1 MRAFVNDGFGW
12 LREVL
17 LAFGMIA
24 VLFGSLVLMTGST
37 PPMVVVESQS
47 MMTSDESQIGVI
59 DPGDIILVT
68 APDRRNIVTYVE
80 AIEEGN
86 PVEGHSAHGL
96 PGDVIIYSKNGGADT
111 PVIHRAIL
119 FAQANLTVD
128 PMDGVCEEGELDEL
142 LPGPDGLNGACIL
155 TWDVPGTTVSNV
167 TKINLALPGYSCH
180 SHGHLI
186 VSNWVPDHEGYLTT
200 GDNLRSN
207 GCTLDQY
214 IATGDDSHFSG
225 LRDENGRQ
233 VTAVRPI
240 WVSGIAGPEVPWFGI
255 VKLAASSNSS
265 EVTSDAWMNLGTAV
279 VILILAVLM
288 GEQLVARILQSAPEY
303 TESDNQSEENRQDK
317 DAHEEE

>member
-1 MRAFVNDGFGW
+1 MNDGFGW

-68 APDRRNIVTYVE
+68 ATDRRTIVTYVE
-80 AIEEGN
+80 AIEEGS
-86 PVEGHSAHGL
+86 PVEGHSVHGL
-96 PGDVIIYSKNGGADT
+96 PGDVIIFSKNGGLDT

-119 FAQANLTVD
+119 FAKANQTVA
-128 PMDGVCEEGELDEL
+128 PLNGICEEGVLDEL
-142 LPGPDGLNGACIL
+142 LLGPDGIVGACIL
-155 TWDVPGTTVSNV
+155 TWDVPGTEVRNV
-167 TKINLALPGYSCH
+167 TSINLALPGYSCH
-180 SHGHLI
+180 SHGHLV
-186 VSNWVPDHEGYLTT
+186 VSDWVPHHEGYLTT

-225 LRDENGRQ
+225 LRDENGLP

-255 VKLAASSNSS
+255 VKLAASSNAS
-265 EVTSDAWMNLGTAV
+265 EVTTDAWMNLGTAV
-279 VILILAVLM
+279 VVLILAVLI

-303 TESDNQSEENRQDK
+303 ADSDNQSEENRQDK
-317 DAHEEE
+317 NPYEEE

>member
-1 MRAFVNDGFGW
+1 MNDGFGW
-12 LREVL
+12 LREVF
-17 LAFGMIA
+17 LAFGMIV

-68 APDRRNIVTYVE
+68 APDRRSIVTYVE
-80 AIEEGN
+80 AIEEGS

-96 PGDVIIYSKNGGADT
+96 PGDVIIYSKNGGSDT

-119 FAQANLTVD
+119 FAEANLTVD
-128 PMDGVCEEGELDEL
+128 SLNGACEEGVLDEL
-142 LPGPDGLNGACIL
+142 LQGPSGLFGACIL
-155 TWDVPGTTVSNV
+155 TWDVPGSTVRNV
-167 TKINLALPGYSCH
+167 TSINLALPGYSCH
-180 SHGHLI
+180 SHGHLV
-186 VSNWVPDHEGYLTT
+186 VSNWIPDHEGYLTT

-225 LRDENGRQ
+225 LRDENGIP
-233 VTAVRPI
+233 VTAVRQI
-240 WVSGIAGPEVPWFGI
+240 WVSGIAGPEIPWFGI
-255 VKLAASSNSS
+255 VKLAASSNAS
-265 EVTSDAWMNLGTAV
+265 EVTSDAWMDLGTAV
-279 VILILAVLM
+279 VILILAVLI

-303 TESDNQSEENRQDK
+303 THSDNQSEEDWY
-317 DAHEEE
+317 DEESHEEE

>member
-1 MRAFVNDGFGW
+1 MNDGFGW

-17 LAFGMIA
+17 LAFGMIV

-47 MMTSDESQIGVI
+47 MMTSNESQIGVI

-68 APDRRNIVTYVE
+68 ATDRRTIVTYVE
-80 AIEEGN
+80 AIEEGS
-86 PVEGHSAHGL
+86 PVEGYSVHGL
-96 PGDVIIYSKNGGADT
+96 PGDVIIYSKNGGSDT

-119 FAQANLTVD
+119 FAKANQTVA
-128 PMDGVCEEGELDEL
+128 PQNGICEEGVLDEL
-142 LPGPDGLNGACIL
+142 LLSPDGVVGNCII
-155 TWDVPGTTVSNV
+155 TWDVPGTAVMIV
-167 TKINLALPGYSCH
+167 TSIDLALPGYSCH
-180 SHGHLI
+180 SHGHLV
-186 VSNWVPDHEGYLTT
+186 VSDWVPDHEGYLTT

-225 LRDENGRQ
+225 LRDENGLP

-265 EVTSDAWMNLGTAV
+265 EVTSDAWMDLGTAV
-279 VILILAVLM
+279 VVLILTVLI
-288 GEQLVARILQSAPEY
+288 GEQLVARILQNSPEY
-303 TESDNQSEENRQDK
+303 EDLDNQSKENWQDENP
-317 DAHEEE
+317 HEEE

>member
-1 MRAFVNDGFGW
+1 MNDGFGW
-12 LREVL
+12 LREVF
-17 LAFGMIA
+17 LAFGVIA

-47 MMTSDESQIGVI
+47 MMTSDESQVGVI

-86 PVEGHSAHGL
+86 PVEGHTAHGL

-119 FAQANLTVD
+119 FAQANRTVE
-128 PMDGVCEEGELDEL
+128 PQNGVCEEGELDEL
-142 LPGPDGLNGACIL
+142 HLGQDGLVGACIL
-155 TWDVPGTTVSNV
+155 TWDVPGTQLRNV
-167 TKINLALPGYSCH
+167 TSINLALSGYSCH
-180 SHGHLI
+180 SHGHLV

-200 GDNLRSN
+200 GDNPRSN

-225 LRDENGRQ
+225 LRDENGIP

-255 VKLAASSNSS
+255 VKLAASSNAS
-265 EVTSDAWMNLGTAV
+265 EVTSDAWMDLGTAV
-279 VILILAVLM
+279 AVLILAVLI

-303 TESDNQSEENRQDK
+303 AHSDNQSEENRQDE
-317 DAHEEE
+317 DSHEEE

>member
-1 MRAFVNDGFGW
+1 VNDGFGW

-68 APDRRNIVTYVE
+68 ATDRRTIVTYVE
-80 AIEEGN
+80 AIEEGS
-86 PVEGHSAHGL
+86 PVEGHSVHGL
-96 PGDVIIYSKNGGADT
+96 PGDVIIFSKNGGLDT

-119 FAQANLTVD
+119 FAKANQTVA
-128 PMDGVCEEGELDEL
+128 PLNGICEEGVLDEL
-142 LPGPDGLNGACIL
+142 LLGPDGIVGACIL
-155 TWDVPGTTVSNV
+155 TWDVPGTEVRNV
-167 TKINLALPGYSCH
+167 TSINLALPGYSCH
-180 SHGHLI
+180 SHGHLV
-186 VSNWVPDHEGYLTT
+186 VSDWVPHHEGYLTT

-225 LRDENGRQ
+225 LRDENGLP

-255 VKLAASSNSS
+255 VKLAASSNAS
-265 EVTSDAWMNLGTAV
+265 EVTTDAWMNLGTAV
-279 VILILAVLM
+279 VVLILAVLI

-303 TESDNQSEENRQDK
+303 ADSDNQSEENRQDK
-317 DAHEEE
+317 NPYEEE

>member
-1 MRAFVNDGFGW
+1 MNDGFGW
-12 LREVL
+12 LREVI

-68 APDRRNIVTYVE
+68 ATDRRTIVTYVE
-80 AIEEGN
+80 AIEEGS
-86 PVEGHSAHGL
+86 PVEGHSVHGL
-96 PGDVIIYSKNGGADT
+96 PGDVIIFSKNGGLDT

-119 FAQANLTVD
+119 FAKANQTVA
-128 PMDGVCEEGELDEL
+128 PLNGICEEGVLDEL
-142 LPGPDGLNGACIL
+142 LLGPDGIVGACIL
-155 TWDVPGTTVSNV
+155 TWDVPGTEVRNV
-167 TKINLALPGYSCH
+167 TSINLALPGYSCH
-180 SHGHLI
+180 SHGHLV
-186 VSNWVPDHEGYLTT
+186 VSDWVPHHEGYLTT

-225 LRDENGRQ
+225 LRDENGLP

-255 VKLAASSNSS
+255 VKLAASSNAS
-265 EVTSDAWMNLGTAV
+265 EVTTDAWMNLGTAV
-279 VILILAVLM
+279 VVLILAVLI

-303 TESDNQSEENRQDK
+303 ADSDNQSEENRQDK
-317 DAHEEE
+317 NPYEEE

>member
-1 MRAFVNDGFGW
+1 MNDGFGW
-12 LREVL
+12 LREVI

-68 APDRRNIVTYVE
+68 ATDRRTIVTYVE
-80 AIEEGN
+80 AIEEGS
-86 PVEGHSAHGL
+86 PVEGHSVHGL
-96 PGDVIIYSKNGGADT
+96 PGDVIIFSKNGGLDT

-119 FAQANLTVD
+119 FAKANQTVA
-128 PMDGVCEEGELDEL
+128 PLNGICEEGVLDEL
-142 LPGPDGLNGACIL
+142 LLGPDGIVGACIL
-155 TWDVPGTTVSNV
+155 TWDVPGTEVRNV
-167 TKINLALPGYSCH
+167 TSINLALPGYSCH
-180 SHGHLI
+180 SHGHLV
-186 VSNWVPDHEGYLTT
+186 VSDWVPHHEGYLTT

-225 LRDENGRQ
+225 LRDENGLP

-255 VKLAASSNSS
+255 VKLAASSNAS
-265 EVTSDAWMNLGTAV
+265 EVTTDAWMNLGTAV
-279 VILILAVLM
+279 VVLILAVLI

-303 TESDNQSEENRQDK
+303 ADSDNQSEENWQDK
-317 DAHEEE
+317 NPYEEE

>member
-1 MRAFVNDGFGW
+1 MNDGFGW

-68 APDRRNIVTYVE
+68 ATDRRTIVTYVE
-80 AIEEGN
+80 AIEEGS
-86 PVEGHSAHGL
+86 PVEGYSVHGL
-96 PGDVIIYSKNGGADT
+96 PGDVIIFSKNGGLDT

-119 FAQANLTVD
+119 FAKANQTVS
-128 PMDGVCEEGELDEL
+128 PLNGICEEGVLDEL
-142 LPGPDGLNGACIL
+142 LLGPDGIVGACIL
-155 TWDVPGTTVSNV
+155 TWDVPGTEVRNV
-167 TKINLALPGYSCH
+167 TSINLALPGYSCH
-180 SHGHLI
+180 SHGHLV
-186 VSNWVPDHEGYLTT
+186 VSDWVPHHEGYLTT

-225 LRDENGRQ
+225 LRDENGLP

-240 WVSGIAGPEVPWFGI
+240 WISGIAGPEVPWFGI
-255 VKLAASSNSS
+255 VKLAASSNAS
-265 EVTSDAWMNLGTAV
+265 EVTTDAWMNLGTAV
-279 VILILAVLM
+279 VVLILAVLI
-288 GEQLVARILQSAPEY
+288 GEQLVARILHSAPEY
-303 TESDNQSEENRQDK
+303 ADSDNQSEENRQNK
-317 DAHEEE
+317 NPYEEE

>member
-1 MRAFVNDGFGW
+1 MRSFVNDGFGW

-17 LAFGMIA
+17 LAFGMIT

-68 APDRRNIVTYVE
+68 ATDRRTIVTYVE
-80 AIEEGN
+80 AIEEGS
-86 PVEGHSAHGL
+86 PVEGHSVHGL
-96 PGDVIIYSKNGGADT
+96 PGDVIIFSKNGGLDT

-119 FAQANLTVD
+119 FAKANQTVA
-128 PMDGVCEEGELDEL
+128 PLNGICEEGVLDEL
-142 LPGPDGLNGACIL
+142 LLGPDGIVGTCIL
-155 TWDVPGTTVSNV
+155 TWDVPGTEVRNV
-167 TKINLALPGYSCH
+167 TSINLALPGYSCH
-180 SHGHLI
+180 SHGHLV
-186 VSNWVPDHEGYLTT
+186 VSDWVPHHEGYLTT

-225 LRDENGRQ
+225 LRDENGLP

-255 VKLAASSNSS
+255 VKLAASSNAS
-265 EVTSDAWMNLGTAV
+265 EVTTDAWMNLGTAV
-279 VILILAVLM
+279 VVLILAVLI

-303 TESDNQSEENRQDK
+303 ADSDNQSEENRQNK
-317 DAHEEE
+317 NPHEEE

>member
-1 MRAFVNDGFGW
+1 MNDGFGW

-68 APDRRNIVTYVE
+68 ATDRRTIVTYVE
-80 AIEEGN
+80 AIEEGS
-86 PVEGHSAHGL
+86 PVEGHSVHGL
-96 PGDVIIYSKNGGADT
+96 PGDVIIFSKNGGLDT

-119 FAQANLTVD
+119 FAKANQTVA
-128 PMDGVCEEGELDEL
+128 PLNGICEEGVLDEL
-142 LPGPDGLNGACIL
+142 LLGPDGIVGACIL
-155 TWDVPGTTVSNV
+155 TWDVPGTEVRNATS
-167 TKINLALPGYSCH
+167 INLALPGYSCH
-180 SHGHLI
+180 SHGHLV
-186 VSNWVPDHEGYLTT
+186 VSDWVPHHEGYLTT

-225 LRDENGRQ
+225 LRDENGLP

-255 VKLAASSNSS
+255 VKLAASSNAS
-265 EVTSDAWMNLGTAV
+265 EVTTDAWMNLGTAV
-279 VILILAVLM
+279 VVLILAVLI

-303 TESDNQSEENRQDK
+303 ADSDNQSEENRQDK
-317 DAHEEE
+317 NPYEEE

>member
-1 MRAFVNDGFGW
+1 MNDGFGW

-17 LAFGMIA
+17 LAFGMIT

-68 APDRRNIVTYVE
+68 ATDRRTIVTYVE
-80 AIEEGN
+80 AIEEGS
-86 PVEGHSAHGL
+86 PVEGHSVHGL
-96 PGDVIIYSKNGGADT
+96 PGDVIIFSKNGGLDT

-119 FAQANLTVD
+119 FAKANQTVA
-128 PMDGVCEEGELDEL
+128 PLNGICEEGVLDEL
-142 LPGPDGLNGACIL
+142 LLGPDGIVGACIL
-155 TWDVPGTTVSNV
+155 TWDVPGTEVRNV
-167 TKINLALPGYSCH
+167 TSINLALPGYSCH
-180 SHGHLI
+180 SHGHLV
-186 VSNWVPDHEGYLTT
+186 VSDWVPHHEGYLTT

-225 LRDENGRQ
+225 LRDENGLP

-255 VKLAASSNSS
+255 VKLAASSNAS
-265 EVTSDAWMNLGTAV
+265 EVTTDAWMNLGTAV
-279 VILILAVLM
+279 VVLILAVLI

-303 TESDNQSEENRQDK
+303 ADSDNQSEENRQNK
-317 DAHEEE
+317 NPHEEE

>member
-1 MRAFVNDGFGW
+1 MRSFVNDGFGW

-17 LAFGMIA
+17 LAFGMIT

-68 APDRRNIVTYVE
+68 ATDRRTIVTYVE
-80 AIEEGN
+80 AIEEGS
-86 PVEGHSAHGL
+86 PVEGHSVHGL
-96 PGDVIIYSKNGGADT
+96 PGDVIIFSKNGGLDT

-119 FAQANLTVD
+119 FAKANQTVA
-128 PMDGVCEEGELDEL
+128 PLNGICEEGVLDEL
-142 LPGPDGLNGACIL
+142 LLGPDGIVGACIL
-155 TWDVPGTTVSNV
+155 TWDVPGTEVRNV
-167 TKINLALPGYSCH
+167 TSINLALPGYSCH
-180 SHGHLI
+180 SHGHLV
-186 VSNWVPDHEGYLTT
+186 VSDWVPHHEGYLTT

-225 LRDENGRQ
+225 LRDENGLP

-255 VKLAASSNSS
+255 VKLAASSNAS
-265 EVTSDAWMNLGTAV
+265 EVTTDAWMNLGTAV
-279 VILILAVLM
+279 VVLILAVLI

-303 TESDNQSEENRQDK
+303 ADSDNQSEENRQNK
-317 DAHEEE
+317 NPHEEE

>member
-1 MRAFVNDGFGW
+1 MNDGFGW
-12 LREVL
+12 LREVI

-68 APDRRNIVTYVE
+68 ATDRRTIVTYVE
-80 AIEEGN
+80 AIEEGS
-86 PVEGHSAHGL
+86 PVEGHSVHGL
-96 PGDVIIYSKNGGADT
+96 PGDVIIFSKNGGLDT

-119 FAQANLTVD
+119 FAKANQTVS
-128 PMDGVCEEGELDEL
+128 PLNGICEEGVLDEL
-142 LPGPDGLNGACIL
+142 LLGPDGIVGACIL
-155 TWDVPGTTVSNV
+155 TWDVPGTEVRNV
-167 TKINLALPGYSCH
+167 TSINLALPGYSCH
-180 SHGHLI
+180 SHGHLV
-186 VSNWVPDHEGYLTT
+186 VSDWVPHHEGYLTT

-225 LRDENGRQ
+225 LRDENGLP

-240 WVSGIAGPEVPWFGI
+240 WISGIAGPEVPWFGI
-255 VKLAASSNSS
+255 VKLAASSNAS
-265 EVTSDAWMNLGTAV
+265 EVTTDAWMNLGTAV
-279 VILILAVLM
+279 VVLILAVLI

-303 TESDNQSEENRQDK
+303 ADSDNQSEENWQDK
-317 DAHEEE
+317 NPYEEE